1 MCIRDRDYYAG
12 WLTKDED
19 FRYTAQEQEDIE
31 PGDIIALLTD
41 RAMEIY
47 DGKEQQYGDQLMREL
62 ERVVLL
68 KTVEMCIRDRNT
80 TYG

>member
-1 MCIRDRDYYAG
+1 MAAASSLSLIHIY
-12 WLTKDED
+12 

-68 KTVEMCIRDRNT
+68 KTVDRYWICLLYT
-80 TYG
+80 SRCV